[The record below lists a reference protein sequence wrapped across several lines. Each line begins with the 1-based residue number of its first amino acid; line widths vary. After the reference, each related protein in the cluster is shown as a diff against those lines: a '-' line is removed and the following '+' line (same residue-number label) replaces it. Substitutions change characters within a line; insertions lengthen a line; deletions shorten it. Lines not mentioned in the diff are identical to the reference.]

1 MFVFIPLSSTADQGS
16 KKDKTMANKFLYIP
30 NDATQNS
37 LLYITLVV
45 ENVWTLTLLRQRIRK
60 RHHKTL
66 STFVVN
72 SPMSPPFLTA
82 HLLLGLSKQ
91 LLLLTGTKDLEGLFT
106 RKTNLD
112 F

>member
-1 MFVFIPLSSTADQGS
+1 
-16 KKDKTMANKFLYIP
+16 MAGNFMYNP
-30 NDATQNS
+30 NDDTQNS

-45 ENVWTLTLLRQRIRK
+45 ENVWTLTLLSQRIRK

-66 STFVVN
+66 RTCVVN

-91 LLLLTGTKDLEGLFT
+91 LLLLPGTKDLKGLFT